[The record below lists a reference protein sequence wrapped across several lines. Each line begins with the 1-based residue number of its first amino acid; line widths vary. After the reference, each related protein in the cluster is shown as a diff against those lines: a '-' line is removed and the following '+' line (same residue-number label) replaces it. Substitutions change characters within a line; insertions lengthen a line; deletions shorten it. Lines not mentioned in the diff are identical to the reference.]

1 MGSGSY
7 PNLFPLIS
15 PAFSLFRPDSQL
27 YDNIRKAILPLMHEE
42 ATAVMRCLSEEVEK
56 RSRKQ
61 QGNNT
66 SKSRKQKQN
75 MHDGEEEKKEC
86 HEGNG
91 SSDIRSSVIDPDFH
105 DKTNL
110 ESSKHTNGLADFSD
124 EQLVAELTRRRAEK
138 YRLHGAMI
146 AKKGFIPHMES

>member
-1 MGSGSY
+1 
-7 PNLFPLIS
+7 
-15 PAFSLFRPDSQL
+15 
-27 YDNIRKAILPLMHEE
+27 MHEE
-42 ATAVMRCLSEEVEK
+42 ATAVMRCLSEEVEE

-66 SKSRKQKQN
+66 LKSRKQKQN
-75 MHDGEEEKKEC
+75 TIDGAEEKKEC
-86 HEGNG
+86 HAGNG
-91 SSDIRSSVIDPDFH
+91 SSDIRSLEFDPDFN

-110 ESSKHTNGLADFSD
+110 ESSKQANGLAEFSD

-146 AKKGFIPHMES
+146 AKKGFIPHLES